1 MIWLDNEVLITSEE
15 QNKCWRYSR
24 NPDDKNDKKWYVLAF
39 VNGKGACSLTRFEA
53 ADGKHLET
61 LYEKGAFQDNF
72 AEWLNP
78 VSFLLRF
85 SHPINL
91 VKARKEGLSAWALSE
106 IKKQVIELTT
116 SSLLALLGC

>member
-1 MIWLDNEVLITSEE
+1 MSER
-15 QNKCWRYSR
+15 QNKCWRYSK
-24 NPDDKNDKKWYVLAF
+24 NPNDKNDKKWYVLAF